1 MSQHGRHLLILH
13 ISVLLFGFTG
23 ILGRLIT
30 LNSQDLVWYRM
41 LIASLGVL
49 VYLIFAGKFTIPSKK
64 NLVLL
69 LLTGGIISA
78 HWITFFEAIKV
89 STISVTLACLSSASV
104 FTALLEPLFFGRRIR
119 SYEMAVGLIVIV
131 AIGLIFQF
139 ESEYHWGIIL
149 ALCSAFLAALF
160 TVLNGKLIS
169 RMDPGPISFYELGF
183 GWLVI
188 TFWFLFA
195 GRFEIEFFQIE
206 QMDVLWLL
214 ILGLVCTSFAF
225 VMSVLVMR
233 SISPFAVTLIV
244 NLEPVY
250 AIVLAF
256 IIFGESERMHTGSYI
271 GAAILIGA
279 LFLNGYMARK
289 KGHVQ

>member
-1 MSQHGRHLLILH
+1 MSQRGRHLFILH
-13 ISVLLFGFTG
+13 ITVLLFGFTG

-41 LIASLGVL
+41 LIASIGILI
-49 VYLIFAGKFTIPSKK
+49 YLLFTGKLRIPNTKD
-64 NLVLL
+64 LL
-69 LLTGGIISA
+69 LLLITGTIISA

-104 FTALLEPLFFGRRIR
+104 FVAFLEPLFFDRRIR
-119 SYEMAVGLIVIV
+119 SYEIVVGLIVIV

-139 ESEYHWGIIL
+139 ESEYHWGIVL
-149 ALCSAFLAALF
+149 ALCSALLAAIF
-160 TVLNGKLIS
+160 TVMNGKLIT
-169 RMDPGPISFYELGF
+169 RVEPGPISLYELGF
-183 GWLVI
+183 GWMII
-188 TFWFLFA
+188 TFWFLFD
-195 GRFEIEFFQIE
+195 GRFEMEFFQIQ

-271 GAAILIGA
+271 GAALLIGA
-279 LFLNGYMARK
+279 LFLNGYIARK
-289 KGHVQ
+289 KGHVH